1 MDIFAHSSSDYL
13 FVKNMNLY
21 EIQSIEKAEDT
32 AKCTLLLNTE
42 HEVYK
47 GHFPGMPIL
56 PGALQVEMIKE
67 VLGAVLNKKMR
78 LSSAKSIKYLGFI
91 NPNENPNLIF
101 HFKFSYTDGGWNL
114 RASISDTQE
123 EKPQLFMKFSGIFI
137 EA

>member
-1 MDIFAHSSSDYL
+1 
-13 FVKNMNLY
+13 MNLY
-21 EIQSIEKAEDT
+21 EIQSIEKSEDT
-32 AKCTLLLNTE
+32 AKCTLLLNAE

-67 VLGAVLNKKMR
+67 VLGTVLGKKMQ

-101 HFKFSYTDGGWNL
+101 SFKYSSTDEGWNL
-114 RASISDTQE
+114 RANISDTKE
-123 EKPQLFMKFSGIFI
+123 EKPQLFMKFSGLFI